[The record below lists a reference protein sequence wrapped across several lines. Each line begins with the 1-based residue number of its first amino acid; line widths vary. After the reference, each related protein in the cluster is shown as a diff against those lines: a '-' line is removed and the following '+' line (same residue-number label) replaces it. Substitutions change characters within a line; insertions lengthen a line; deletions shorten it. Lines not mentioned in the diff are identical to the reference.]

1 MNVKSFP
8 YRLYLVISEE
18 ACPHYDFIKVA
29 EEAIKGGVDII
40 QLREKKDATSQFLK
54 KAVELKK
61 VLDRYQVPL
70 IINDNLEVAIKS
82 GAAGIHVGNTDLPPT
97 EIRKQ
102 WPQCEILGY
111 SIEYLEQLYNEQTYS
126 SDYLGISPV
135 YNTDTKTDTVTTWG
149 IDGVQSIRSKTEKPL
164 VAIGNMK
171 ASNAKKIVEAG
182 ADCIAV
188 VSAIC
193 SNSNPLK
200 AAQLLKQEID
210 QGINNRAAAHKI

>member
-1 MNVKSFP
+1 MNENLFP
-8 YRLYLVISEE
+8 YKLYLVISEE
-18 ACPHYDFIKVA
+18 SCTNKNFLKVA
-29 EEAIKGGVDII
+29 EEAVKGGVDLV
-40 QLREKKDATSQFLK
+40 QLREKNDSTSQFLN

-102 WPQCEILGY
+102 WPQCKILGY
-111 SIEYLEQLYNEQTYS
+111 SIEFLEQLYNEQTYT

-135 YNTDTKTDTVTTWG
+135 YNTDTKTDTITTWG
-149 IDGVQSIRSKTEKPL
+149 LDGVQKIRANSEKPL

-171 ASNAKKIVEAG
+171 TTNAKNVIEAG

-193 SNSNPLK
+193 EATDPFQVS
-200 AAQLLKQEID
+200 QLLKSE
-210 QGINNRAAAHKI
+210 INNGIKTRAAALKF